1 MSNRIIRL
9 ILAIL
14 VLVISLTL
22 LIWGFW
28 PPTHLTSV
36 LSFPSGSLQVP

>member
-1 MSNRIIRL
+1 MSKRRIRL
-9 ILAIL
+9 IFAIF

-28 PPTHLTSV
+28 PLAQLTSV
-36 LSFPSGSLQVP
+36 LSFPAGSLQVP